1 MCDTAIQF
9 SSSTSTVLYHIK
21 NKHTAAMSEDG
32 TQPKIMSLLSR
43 GESVLLLV
51 HLPISVMEG
60 EGFKGLVRYLEP
72 EYIMASRATM
82 AL

>member
-21 NKHTAAMSEDG
+21 NKHTAAISEDG
-32 TQPKIMSLLSR
+32 SQPKIMSLLSR
-43 GESVLLLV
+43 GESV
-51 HLPISVMEG
+51 MEG
-60 EGFKGLVRYLEP
+60 EGFKELVRYLEP

-82 AL
+82 VL